1 MIMLMCPI
9 QLYEQRKKIISKTAK
24 FIKLLIEIEMENK
37 RSISVSELSAS
48 ICFLQLHLTK

>member
-24 FIKLLIEIEMENK
+24 FIELLIEIEMENK